1 MRKLLFV
8 IAAIAASAAS
18 IHAISDSDDSAEF
31 KYPKVRIKV
40 PYAGARTAIVPTVFR
55 YDHLWVDTIDFGS
68 TGGNYGNPEK
78 VGRCKDA
85 DVRVGYDYNYLEHIV
100 YLGDSAI
107 LRMGN
112 LMFENVDP
120 IKNKATFSRGNNVF
134 TIDFNKGDAL
144 KKLEKFITAP
154 EDWQTENLTY
164 SLDEN
169 WNNEEQSVSISK
181 DVRVIATFPKD
192 KSASARLFN
201 LIKADK
207 DKSYEC
213 WTDTLYYT
221 ERSVNDL
228 RGLLEYMSEVTL
240 INSSNTVPATP
251 NRKINPCAGTNLTIE
266 YFPDYIKGDIVTLGI
281 TENSTYIAGGGRCS
295 QTIYRTFDLGKNLIY
310 GFEDIFR
317 PEYTE
322 QVRKAYLNGVAK
334 DLARREIYGMDDKP
348 YTADEVLSDLM
359 NAYHYETADRIVD
372 FKDVA
377 LTDKGVV
384 FSYDFSIFSN
394 FGEDPKYTFIIPYSN
409 LKKYLRHGLPLE

>member
-8 IAAIAASAAS
+8 IAAIATSAAS
-18 IHAISDSDDSAEF
+18 IHAISDGDDSAEF
-31 KYPKVRIKV
+31 QFPKVRIKV
-40 PYAGARTAIVPTVFR
+40 PSAGARTAIVPTVFR
-55 YDHLWVDTIDFGS
+55 YDYLWVDTVEFGS

-78 VGRCKDA
+78 VGRHKDA

-107 LRMGN
+107 IRKGN
-112 LMFENVDP
+112 LMFENVDSL
-120 IKNKATFSRGNNVF
+120 KNRATFSRGNHVF

-144 KKLEKFITAP
+144 KKLERFTAAP
-154 EDWQTENLTY
+154 EGWQTENLTY
-164 SLDEN
+164 SLNEN
-169 WNNEEQSVSISK
+169 WNNEEQSVSIPK

-207 DKSYEC
+207 DNSNKC
-213 WTDTLYYT
+213 WVDTLYYT

-228 RGLLEYMSEVTL
+228 RGFLENMSEVSL
-240 INSSNTVPATP
+240 INSANTVAATP
-251 NRKINPCAGTNLTIE
+251 NRKINPFAGYNTTIE
-266 YFPDYIKGDIVTLGI
+266 YFPDYINGDLVTMGI

-295 QTIYRTFDLGKNLIY
+295 QTVYRTFDLGKNVIY
-310 GFEDIFR
+310 GYEDIFR

-322 QVRKAYLNGVAK
+322 QVRDAYLNGVAK
-334 DLARREIYGMDDKP
+334 DLARMEIYGPDDKP
-348 YTADEVLSDLM
+348 YTAEEVLSDLM
-359 NAYHYETADRIVD
+359 NAYHYETADRVVD

-384 FSYDFSIFSN
+384 FSYDFSIFSS
-394 FGEDPKYTFIIPYSN
+394 FGEDPKYTFIIPYSQ
-409 LKKYLRHGLPLE
+409 LKKYLRPGLPLK